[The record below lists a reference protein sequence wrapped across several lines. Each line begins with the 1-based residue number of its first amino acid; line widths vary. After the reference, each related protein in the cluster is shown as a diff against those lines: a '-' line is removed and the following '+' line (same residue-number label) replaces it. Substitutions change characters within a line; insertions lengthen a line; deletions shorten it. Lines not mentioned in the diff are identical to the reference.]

1 MRIYIK
7 LSHLHQP
14 CRICIGPGCWFIYC
28 KLSFIAY
35 AIPCIYYWVCTKWRI
50 FILKSNCQF
59 LISCTVRCNSNIF
72 NECKNKNRRPWKHIQ
87 ILDNYWGV
95 HNFNRFFLCSVFHE
109 HVFFYIPNESQRTV
123 IDVRIS
129 FRCTSEVCFFYL
141 TFHKMKISI
150 PSTYGLLFNKT
161 KNCYETNWKKK

>member
-95 HNFNRFFLCSVFHE
+95 HNFNRFFCVR
-109 HVFFYIPNESQRTV
+109 FFMNMFSFIYQMNHRERLSMFALV
-123 IDVRIS
+123 SDVQAR
-129 FRCTSEVCFFYL
+129 FVFFYL